1 MAGSMW
7 DLAHPSAPVGRDSD
21 IGRAVEAVAVS
32 VERWPVDRLVA
43 CAAGPGGVPAA
54 VTEAGLMA
62 DENGA
67 GAEGVSVCYLARPWL
82 TCRFLRSSV
91 RSCQLCR
98 RQTAAV

>member
-7 DLAHPSAPVGRDSD
+7 DIAHPSAPVGRDSD
-21 IGRAVEAVAVS
+21 IGRAVEAGAVS

-62 DENGA
+62 DESRG
-67 GAEGVSVCYLARPWL
+67 C
-82 TCRFLRSSV
+82 V
-91 RSCQLCR
+91 RWGIGW
-98 RQTAAV
+98 VVG